1 MNFMTPKALSRKLQ
15 EVYEENEFL
24 VDHINFLEKELF
36 RSKLV
41 IFGLSLLSAVWFA
54 IAIIN

>member
-1 MNFMTPKALSRKLQ
+1 MTPKALSRKELQ